1 MFACPRSHSS
11 HAAARASPPNVN
23 GPPGQ
28 ACVLNTE
35 IPKLETASNT
45 AGTQELP
52 LRLSDT
58 AAATAPTDMTPNLI
72 F

>member
-1 MFACPRSHSS
+1 MDILS
-11 HAAARASPPNVN
+11 
-23 GPPGQ
+23 
-28 ACVLNTE
+28 
-35 IPKLETASNT
+35 LETASNT
-45 AGTQELP
+45 AGAQELP